1 MVLDVDDWN
10 YNPGTQIINY
20 TKKSGSSADNELWY
34 FVDARNGQYTIHS
47 KINGLAI
54 DVKNS
59 GGSGTPVVTE
69 PANGTPSQKWSLQFQ
84 GTAAFIASALG
95 KDLVLDVKGANVD
108 AGAYVQVYTK
118 KEYDTDNQLWEF
130 LAA

>member
-1 MVLDVDDWN
+1 M
-10 YNPGTQIINY
+10 
-20 TKKSGSSADNELWY
+20 
-34 FVDARNGQYTIHS
+34 DAGNGQYTISS
-47 KINGLAI
+47 KINGLVI

-59 GGSGTPVVTE
+59 GGSGTPVVNTE
-69 PANGTPSQKWSLQFQ
+69 PANGTPSQKCSLQFQ

-118 KEYDTDNQLWEF
+118 KEYDTDNQMWEF